1 MMQGVIRGRGR
12 GRGVASG
19 MGAGMRAYHVP
30 PSEMGTGG
38 GSTDLGS
45 DADQKGL
52 PQENALLKNRV
63 NQLERL
69 LADAC
74 YCMTLAVGDQNPAIS
89 SLMKTISELAP
100 ESALANQVAAGNTA
114 DNPSNEG

>member
-1 MMQGVIRGRGR
+1 MRGRGR
-12 GRGVASG
+12 GRGATTGVGGYQA
-19 MGAGMRAYHVP
+19 P
-30 PSEMGTGG
+30 PSSEMGSGIGSGG
-38 GSTDLGS
+38 TDFGS
-45 DADQKGL
+45 DTEQKGL

-100 ESALANQVAAGNTA
+100 ESALANQVASGGTT
-114 DNPSNEG
+114 DNPEPSNEG